1 MGPTMRGVKSA
12 FPVYGKLASHHVQL
26 DGSSGCVRASASS
39 ARWTTVLTGDMPA
52 ETETDMGKCITR
64 VTQARRYL
72 VARNVA
78 ITQQR
83 HTPDSWICDGSKA
96 NFTQN
101 HKFVPCSS
109 GSTSCTLVPNR
120 EQDVDKPDHSG
131 DRQKPDQSA
140 LEGRDNRSRRQSV
153 KWEEMHSGPG
163 SPSCGNSG
171 ERQSLGTVDASSDDV
186 CGEHAFKPA
195 LRQPGDTWRE
205 RRIAH
210 GQ

>member
-1 MGPTMRGVKSA
+1 MRGVISA
-12 FPVYGKLASHHVQL
+12 FPVFGKLSSHHVQL
-26 DGSSGCVRASASS
+26 DGSSGCCRASAFS
-39 ARWTTVLTGDMPA
+39 ARWTTVLTGYMPA

-64 VTQARRYL
+64 VKQARRYL

-78 ITQQR
+78 IMQQR
-83 HTPDSWICDGSKA
+83 HTSDSYVCDDGKA
-96 NFTQN
+96 IFTQN

-109 GSTSCTLVPNR
+109 GSTSCTFVPNR
-120 EQDVDKPDHSG
+120 EQYIDDPDQSG
-131 DRQKPDQSA
+131 DQQKPDQSA
-140 LEGRDNRSRRQSV
+140 LEGRDNSSRRQSV

-171 ERQSLGTVDASSDDV
+171 EQRSLGTVDTLSDAV